1 MSERRYD
8 PTSDTWVTFASHRQ
22 DRTFLPA
29 AAECPLCPTSP
40 GGPETEIPRS
50 AFEIAV
56 FDNRFPSL
64 SPDATAGPASPGDP
78 YRRAAGHGRCEVV
91 VYSDAHDGSL
101 ATLPLDRTRLLVD
114 VWADRY
120 DVLAAEPGVRYV
132 MAFENKGD
140 VVGVTLDHPHGQV
153 YAYPD
158 IPPRVAARLTAARSH
173 FTRTGRC
180 VHCDVLHKEVAD
192 GNRVVTRTSDVLAFV
207 PFASR
212 FPYEVV
218 IAPIGHCMRLTDASA
233 GLRDQLAE
241 VLHKV
246 LAGYDQLFD
255 RSLPYV
261 LAVHQRP
268 VGPGD
273 WDDIAH
279 VHIEI
284 APPHRTADKLKYLAG
299 SELAAGAFITDVL
312 PEPAAH
318 TLRTALALEGSP

>member
-8 PTSDTWVTFASHRQ
+8 PTSDAWVTFAGHRQ
-22 DRTFLPA
+22 DRTFLPSA
-29 AAECPLCPTSP
+29 ADCPLCPTEV
-40 GGPETEIPRS
+40 GGPVTEIPRP

-64 SPDATAGPASPGDP
+64 SPTSPDDVAEPGQP
-78 YRRAAGHGRCEVV
+78 YRREPARGRCEVV
-91 VYSDAHDGSL
+91 VYTDEHEGSL
-101 ATLPLDRTRLLVD
+101 ATLPSGRTRLLLD

-132 MAFENKGD
+132 MAFENKGA

-158 IPPRVAARLTAARSH
+158 IPPRVATRLAAARAH
-173 FTRTGRC
+173 HERTGRC
-180 VHCDVLHKEVAD
+180 VHCDVVGKEIEDGTRIVARTTD
-192 GNRVVTRTSDVLAFV
+192 VVAFV

-218 IAPIGHCMRLTDASA
+218 LAPAAHCSRLSDATVE
-233 GLRDQLAE
+233 LRDQLAD
-241 VLHKV
+241 VLHQV
-246 LAGYDQLFD
+246 LAGYDRLFD
-255 RSLPYV
+255 TSLPYV

-268 VGPGD
+268 VGAGD
-273 WDDIAH
+273 WDDISH
-279 VHIEI
+279 LHIEI

-312 PEPAAH
+312 PETAAAA
-318 TLRTALALEGSP
+318 LRAVL